1 MADFINKSVGNGIEI
16 LSVPAN
22 QFKTNEIAL
31 SFFMPLKKETAAVN
45 AIVPMLLSR
54 CSADYPSLLKLNTR
68 LAQLY
73 GAELLPS
80 VSKMGELQ
88 QLKIG
93 ITALDDR
100 FSLDNEKISTEC
112 VKLLLSLFFE
122 PALDEN
128 GCFIKE
134 NIETEKRVLTE
145 KIESEENEKRL
156 YVLRRAEEVMF
167 EGEPYAVNRY
177 GSREDVSEI
186 TPEAAFEAWKN
197 ILKSAKVLLTV
208 VGSFD
213 SAEAEMLLKDRF
225 SAVERDFKPLPDTV
239 IKPEVEAV
247 KTIEERIDVKQG
259 KLVMG
264 FRVDADPK
272 DDKLSAAMRS
282 FSDIFGG
289 GPYSKLFANVREKM
303 SLCYYCSSR
312 YTRLKGFIM
321 VQSGCE
327 EENME
332 KAQKEILN
340 QLEEIKNGNFDYEF
354 NSSKIGLT
362 DAINSVCDAPESLE
376 AWYTNQ
382 CLSSRYKSPAE
393 SAAENNSV
401 TKEQIMECAKR
412 VKLDTVYKLVS
423 TKEAE

>member
-156 YVLRRAEEVMF
+156 YVLCRAEEVMF

-247 KTIEERIDVKQG
+247 KTVEERIDVKQG

-327 EENME
+327 E
-332 KAQKEILN
+332 
-340 QLEEIKNGNFDYEF
+340 
-354 NSSKIGLT
+354 
-362 DAINSVCDAPESLE
+362 
-376 AWYTNQ
+376 
-382 CLSSRYKSPAE
+382 
-393 SAAENNSV
+393 
-401 TKEQIMECAKR
+401 
-412 VKLDTVYKLVS
+412 
-423 TKEAE
+423 